1 MIAQVAVSCAVYAID
16 QPYSYRVPENM
27 ELLPGMR
34 VVVPFGR
41 ANRRTEAIVLT
52 ITTGSE
58 ETLKAISQVLDET
71 PVMDDEQLRL
81 AAFVRERY
89 FCTYYDAVKAILPAG
104 LWFRQ
109 EKVYRIRASAS
120 DCVSLLQG
128 RQTETALLAFLED
141 LGGSAPEGAL
151 LSQMEDR
158 AAAEAAVSWLLS
170 KKIIENDLELSQKST
185 GRKQKFAAIAAP
197 EEAARYAEKKKR
209 TAPVQAAVLELLGAA
224 GESSCREL
232 TELTGASSSTFTRL
246 QKLGLITLWEQEPQ
260 PELLRPAQASAAP
273 PVLNDE
279 QQTVF
284 DGLRLQ
290 TQAEKPG
297 AALLYGVTGSG
308 KTAVYI
314 SLIYEALRE
323 GKGAVLLVPE
333 ISLTPQLLGRLAA
346 HFGEK
351 VAVLHSSLRIAERFA
366 QWRRI
371 RDGEARVVVG
381 TRSAVFAPVRN
392 LGLLILDEEQEHTY
406 KSENS
411 PRYHAREIALYRGA
425 KAGALVL
432 LGSATPSVESMYKAK
447 RGDYTLYPLKKRYNE
462 QALPQAQIVDLK
474 QEIRQ
479 GNATSISL
487 PLEENLRDNI
497 IAGRQSILFLNRR
510 GNSRYLVCVECGDV
524 PTCPRCSVHLTYH
537 SVTQRLIC
545 HYCGYSEPARARCP
559 KCGGALK
566 AVGSGTQKIE
576 QELHWMFPDTEILR
590 MDADTVTANNS
601 HEQLLRRFEE
611 EKIPILLGTQMV
623 TKGLD
628 FENVTLVGVLDAD
641 MSLYVSNYRAAET
654 TFSLI
659 TQVVGRAGR
668 GEQAGTAMVQTM
680 TPEHPVIKLAARQ
693 DYDAFYEME
702 IAIRELHH
710 CPPFLDLFFI
720 TFTGLYE
727 DQVVQA
733 AKRFRDNLRTQLK
746 TPPYASHSATLLGP
760 APCAVAKINYTYR
773 YRLTLAAKNGKPLR
787 QLLDSGLRAFAKEKQ
802 NRGVNAYADVNSYD

>member
-41 ANRRTEAIVLT
+41 ANRRTEAIVLALT
-52 ITTGSE
+52 NGSE
-58 ETLKAISQVLDET
+58 EKLKAIAQALDES

-89 FCTYYDAVKAILPAG
+89 FCTYYDVVKAILPAG

-109 EKVYRIRASAS
+109 EKIYRIRASAS

-128 RQTETALLAFLED
+128 RQTETALMALLED
-141 LGGSAPEGAL
+141 FGGSAPEGAL

-158 AAAEAAVSWLLS
+158 AAAEAAISWLLS

-185 GRKQKFAAIAAP
+185 GRKQKIAAIAAP

-209 TAPVQAAVLELLGAA
+209 TAPVQTAVLELRGAA

-260 PELLRPAQASAAP
+260 PELLRPAQESAAP

-284 DGLRLQ
+284 DGLFLQ
-290 TQAEKPG
+290 MHAEKPG

-323 GKGAVLLVPE
+323 GKSAILLVPE

-432 LGSATPSVESMYKAK
+432 LGSATPSIESMYKAK
-447 RGDYTLYPLKKRYNE
+447 HGDYTLYTLKKRYNE
-462 QALPQAQIVDLK
+462 KNLPQAQIVDLK

-487 PLEENLRDNI
+487 PLEEKLRDNI

-576 QELHWMFPDTEILR
+576 QELHWMFPNTKLLR
-590 MDADTVTANNS
+590 MDADTVTASNS

-746 TPPYASHSATLLGP
+746 TPPYGSFPATLLGP

-787 QLLDSGLRAFAKEKQ
+787 QLLDLSLRAFAKDKQ

>member
-41 ANRRTEAIVLT
+41 ANRRTEAIVLA

-58 ETLKAISQVLDET
+58 ETLKAISQALDES

-109 EKVYRIRASAS
+109 EKVYRIREAAS

-128 RQTETALLAFLED
+128 RQTETALMALLED
-141 LGGSAPEGAL
+141 FGGSAPEGAL
-151 LSQMEDR
+151 LSQMGDR
-158 AAAEAAVSWLLS
+158 AAAEAAISWLLS

-246 QKLGLITLWEQEPQ
+246 QKLGLITLWEQEKP

-273 PVLNDE
+273 PVLNNE

-284 DGLRLQ
+284 DGLFLQ
-290 TQAEKPG
+290 MHAEKPG

-432 LGSATPSVESMYKAK
+432 LGSATPSIESMYKAK
-447 RGDYTLYPLKKRYNE
+447 HGDYTLYTLKKRYNE

-479 GNATSISL
+479 GNATSISS
-487 PLEENLRDNI
+487 
-497 IAGRQSILFLNRR
+497 A
-510 GNSRYLVCVECGDV
+510 
-524 PTCPRCSVHLTYH
+524 
-537 SVTQRLIC
+537 
-545 HYCGYSEPARARCP
+545 ARARKLSAIKAFYNYLTVSTKQITENPVKDIEFP
-559 KCGGALK
+559 KIRKSLPKYLSLDESKTLLK
-566 AVGSGTQKIE
+566 AVQGPNQARDFAILMIFLNCGIRRSELVGLNLTDVYDDRLRVVGKGNKERIVYMGSSCRKAIDRYLIERSQIVLSDNRALFGSRDGNRISVSAVHRLVKKHLLAAGLDSTQFSAHKLRHTAATLMLSNGVDLKTLQEVLGHENLNTTQIYTHIESTELKIAAE
-576 QELHWMFPDTEILR
+576 ANPLSHLALDGPDTK
-590 MDADTVTANNS
+590 S
-601 HEQLLRRFEE
+601 
-611 EKIPILLGTQMV
+611 EK
-623 TKGLD
+623 
-628 FENVTLVGVLDAD
+628 
-641 MSLYVSNYRAAET
+641 
-654 TFSLI
+654 
-659 TQVVGRAGR
+659 
-668 GEQAGTAMVQTM
+668 
-680 TPEHPVIKLAARQ
+680 
-693 DYDAFYEME
+693 
-702 IAIRELHH
+702 
-710 CPPFLDLFFI
+710 
-720 TFTGLYE
+720 
-727 DQVVQA
+727 
-733 AKRFRDNLRTQLK
+733 
-746 TPPYASHSATLLGP
+746 
-760 APCAVAKINYTYR
+760 
-773 YRLTLAAKNGKPLR
+773 
-787 QLLDSGLRAFAKEKQ
+787 
-802 NRGVNAYADVNSYD
+802 

>member
-41 ANRRTEAIVLT
+41 ANRRTEAIVLALT
-52 ITTGSE
+52 NGSE
-58 ETLKAISQVLDET
+58 ERLKAISQVLDET

-109 EKVYRIRASAS
+109 EKIYRIRASAS

-128 RQTETALLAFLED
+128 RQTETALLALLED
-141 LGGSAPEGAL
+141 FGGSAPEGAL

-158 AAAEAAVSWLLS
+158 AAAEAAISWLLS
-170 KKIIENDLELSQKST
+170 KKLIENDLELSQKST

-279 QQTVF
+279 QQMVF
-284 DGLRLQ
+284 DGLFSQ
-290 TQAEKPG
+290 MHAEKPG

-323 GKGAVLLVPE
+323 GKGAILLVPE

-447 RGDYTLYPLKKRYNE
+447 RGDYTLYTLKKR
-462 QALPQAQIVDLK
+462 
-474 QEIRQ
+474 
-479 GNATSISL
+479 
-487 PLEENLRDNI
+487 
-497 IAGRQSILFLNRR
+497 
-510 GNSRYLVCVECGDV
+510 
-524 PTCPRCSVHLTYH
+524 
-537 SVTQRLIC
+537 
-545 HYCGYSEPARARCP
+545 
-559 KCGGALK
+559 
-566 AVGSGTQKIE
+566 
-576 QELHWMFPDTEILR
+576 
-590 MDADTVTANNS
+590 
-601 HEQLLRRFEE
+601 
-611 EKIPILLGTQMV
+611 
-623 TKGLD
+623 
-628 FENVTLVGVLDAD
+628 
-641 MSLYVSNYRAAET
+641 
-654 TFSLI
+654 
-659 TQVVGRAGR
+659 
-668 GEQAGTAMVQTM
+668 
-680 TPEHPVIKLAARQ
+680 
-693 DYDAFYEME
+693 
-702 IAIRELHH
+702 
-710 CPPFLDLFFI
+710 
-720 TFTGLYE
+720 
-727 DQVVQA
+727 
-733 AKRFRDNLRTQLK
+733 
-746 TPPYASHSATLLGP
+746 
-760 APCAVAKINYTYR
+760 
-773 YRLTLAAKNGKPLR
+773 
-787 QLLDSGLRAFAKEKQ
+787 
-802 NRGVNAYADVNSYD
+802 

>member
-1 MIAQVAVSCAVYAID
+1 MH
-16 QPYSYRVPENM
+16 
-27 ELLPGMR
+27 
-34 VVVPFGR
+34 
-41 ANRRTEAIVLT
+41 
-52 ITTGSE
+52 
-58 ETLKAISQVLDET
+58 
-71 PVMDDEQLRL
+71 
-81 AAFVRERY
+81 
-89 FCTYYDAVKAILPAG
+89 
-104 LWFRQ
+104 
-109 EKVYRIRASAS
+109 
-120 DCVSLLQG
+120 
-128 RQTETALLAFLED
+128 
-141 LGGSAPEGAL
+141 
-151 LSQMEDR
+151 
-158 AAAEAAVSWLLS
+158 
-170 KKIIENDLELSQKST
+170 
-185 GRKQKFAAIAAP
+185 
-197 EEAARYAEKKKR
+197 
-209 TAPVQAAVLELLGAA
+209 
-224 GESSCREL
+224 
-232 TELTGASSSTFTRL
+232 
-246 QKLGLITLWEQEPQ
+246 
-260 PELLRPAQASAAP
+260 
-273 PVLNDE
+273 
-279 QQTVF
+279 
-284 DGLRLQ
+284 
-290 TQAEKPG
+290 AEKPG

-323 GKGAVLLVPE
+323 GKGAILLVPE

-371 RDGEARVVVG
+371 RDGEAAVVVG
-381 TRSAVFAPVRN
+381 TRSAVFAPVRD

-432 LGSATPSVESMYKAK
+432 LGSATPSIESMYKAK
-447 RGDYTLYPLKKRYNE
+447 RGDYTLYTLKKRYNE
-462 QALPQAQIVDLK
+462 KDLPQAQIVDLK

-487 PLEENLRDNI
+487 PLEEKLRDNI

-524 PTCPRCSVHLTYH
+524 PTCLRCSVHLTYH

-576 QELHWMFPDTEILR
+576 QELRWMFPDTEILR
-590 MDADTVTANNS
+590 MDADTVTASNS
-601 HEQLLRRFEE
+601 HEQMLKRFEE

-746 TPPYASHSATLLGP
+746 TPPYGSFPATLLGP

-787 QLLDSGLRAFAKEKQ
+787 QLLDLSLRAFAKDKQ